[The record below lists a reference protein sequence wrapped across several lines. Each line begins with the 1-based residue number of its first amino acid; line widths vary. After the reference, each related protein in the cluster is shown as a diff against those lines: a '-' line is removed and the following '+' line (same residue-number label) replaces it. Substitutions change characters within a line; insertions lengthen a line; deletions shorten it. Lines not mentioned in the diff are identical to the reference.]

1 MRLDLY
7 LSQKGETPSREA
19 AKKLITEGLVNV
31 NGKPCKRPAADIN
44 DGDEVEV
51 TSRCPYVG
59 RGAYKLKKAAEVF
72 GLNFAGLECGDFGA
86 STGGF
91 TQIMLLGGAKRV
103 YAVDVGH
110 GQLAQSLSEDG
121 RVVGMEGVNI
131 REITPGSFPCALDF
145 AAADLSFI
153 SLKFAVPPISST
165 LKNGG
170 KTVMLIKPQFECGR
184 ELVGKKGIVK
194 SPKVHIRVIKEIIG
208 CFCEN
213 GIAVRGLDYSPITGG
228 SGNIEYLIFGEKG
241 GEKSIVDIDG
251 TVSSAWENLS

>member
-7 LSQKGETPSREA
+7 LFQKGETPSREA

-31 NGKPCKRPAADIN
+31 NGKPCKRPAADIK

-51 TSRCPYVG
+51 TSCCPYVG
-59 RGAYKLKKAAEVF
+59 RGAYKLKKAVEVF
-72 GLNFAGLECGDFGA
+72 GLELTGLECGDFGA

-91 TQIMLLGGAKRV
+91 TQIMLLCGAKKV

-110 GQLAQSLSEDG
+110 GQLAQSLSEDS
-121 RVVGMEGVNI
+121 RVVSLEGVNI
-131 REITPGSFPCALDF
+131 RGITSESFPCALDF

-153 SLKFAVPPISST
+153 SLKFAVPPISSV
-165 LKNGG
+165 LKEGG
-170 KTVMLIKPQFECGR
+170 KTIMLIKPQFECGR
-184 ELVGKKGIVK
+184 ELVGKKGIIK
-194 SPKVHIRVIKEIIG
+194 SPKIHIRVIKEIIE
-208 CFCEN
+208 CFGTA

-241 GEKSIVDIDG
+241 GEKSFVDIDG
-251 TVSSAWENLS
+251 TVGSAWENLV